1 MESATLESCG
11 LDMPSEQPDDAERDQ
26 RGGDE
31 QPATSDEL
39 RAGRGRVGL
48 AEVHV
53 QETPTAAIS
62 NRGAET
68 DLVTGAFS
76 YSGSRIAELLIE
88 SGREV
93 RTLTHHPDREHP
105 LRARVQALPY
115 RFDDPEALTRSLD
128 GITTLYNT
136 FWVRFE
142 RDGTTFAKAVANSQA
157 LFEAARRAGVAR
169 IVHLSI
175 ANPSIDS
182 PLPYYR
188 GKALVEQALAAAGVP
203 HSIVRPTWI
212 FGGVREVLA
221 NNIAWILR
229 RMPVFFVPGD
239 GQYLVQPIHI
249 DDLAR
254 ICLGAARG
262 RSDVTMDA
270 AGPDRMSFEELVLAI
285 RHSVRRRTPILHTS
299 PRAMAILG
307 RALGV
312 VMRDVVLTADEIRGL
327 TAGLLASHHRPL
339 GNVSFLAWLKENGP
353 TLGRVY
359 VNEVDNHFRTQMG
372 SAHG

>member
-1 MESATLESCG
+1 M
-11 LDMPSEQPDDAERDQ
+11 
-26 RGGDE
+26 RG
-31 QPATSDEL
+31 
-39 RAGRGRVGL
+39 V
-48 AEVHV
+48 
-53 QETPTAAIS
+53 
-62 NRGAET
+62 GAET

-105 LRARVQALPY
+105 LQGKVRAFPY
-115 RFDDPEALTRSLD
+115 RFDDPEALTRSLE

-136 FWVRFE
+136 YWVRFE
-142 RDGTTFAKAVANSQA
+142 RGGTTFAKAVANSRA

-188 GKALVEQALAAAGVP
+188 GKALVEEALAAAGVP

-239 GQYLVQPIHI
+239 GRYLVQPIHI
-249 DDLAR
+249 DDLAQ
-254 ICLGAARG
+254 ICLGAAHG
-262 RSDVTMDA
+262 LSDVTMDA
-270 AGPDRMSFEELVLAI
+270 VGPDTMSFEDLVRA
-285 RHSVRRRTPILHTS
+285 VRQAVGRRTPILHAS
-299 PRAMAILG
+299 PAAMAVLG

-312 VMRDVVLTADEIRGL
+312 VMRDVVITADEIRGL

-339 GNVSFLAWLKENGP
+339 GHVSFLAWLNENGP

-359 VNEVDNHFRTQMG
+359 ANEVDNHFRTQMG